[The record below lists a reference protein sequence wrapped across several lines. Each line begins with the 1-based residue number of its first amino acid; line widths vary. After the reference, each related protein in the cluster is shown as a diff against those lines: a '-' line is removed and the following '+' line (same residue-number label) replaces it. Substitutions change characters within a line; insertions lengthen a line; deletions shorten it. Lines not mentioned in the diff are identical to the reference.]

1 MEEIMQSRLDKI
13 ESIQE
18 IHLNNCNL
26 RYESCEYIANM
37 IEKKGSFE
45 IKEANFSGI
54 FNDDDI
60 DTDEINSALKI
71 LLEAITDEKSVK
83 VVNLSDNKIDDSM
96 AFTLS
101 DSFASIVSSKL
112 VALTLDNNFMRE

>member
-1 MEEIMQSRLDKI
+1 MQLFRIFSAISAIFHSIFFVFTCQVIGGFRSEEGIK
-13 ESIQE
+13 
-18 IHLNNCNL
+18 
-26 RYESCEYIANM
+26 
-37 IEKKGSFE
+37 KKGSFE
-45 IKEANFSGI
+45 IKEANFAGI

-71 LLEAITDEKSVK
+71 LLEAITDEKSIK

-96 AFTLS
+96 AYTLS

>member
-54 FNDDDI
+54 FNDDI

-71 LLEAITDEKSVK
+71 LDILTPLTHRKFFHYNPPLTTPTFRRVPG
-83 VVNLSDNKIDDSM
+83 NLLQNHCC
-96 AFTLS
+96 TR
-101 DSFASIVSSKL
+101 V
-112 VALTLDNNFMRE
+112 REGT